1 MKTPTFHSMRVR
13 LEMAVIA
20 FFILAALSLLVVYVA
35 SPSIYVQSLSLTSSP
50 ADRYPVPV
58 TLFLVGV
65 LAVIA
70 LLILGVVRHW
80 RWLFWLILIAFTGS
94 IIQIPVEG
102 LQLLGVFPNP
112 YPVWYS
118 LFRGG
123 VGFIELGFAFWMI
136 QTYRHQGVWAMGKK
150 KAEQMSHLVRTE
162 LGLIEYRSVGQGPAV
177 LVLNGGHTNCHSPL
191 GHEPFFLAQGYQLIV
206 PSRPGYG
213 RTPSSTGKRAEAF
226 ADALVSLLDHLQLD
240 RVIVVG
246 ISAGGP
252 TALQLAGRHRQ
263 RVSKVILQNA
273 ATDGRYAS
281 GMIRFLTYVFFNPVL
296 EGVVW
301 AAFRG
306 LGRVAPQAALKS
318 ILLGLSCLPPNQVL
332 AMMSPA
338 QQQAALAFLLASRSG
353 SGFLH
358 DIHHHCGDLGRI
370 TAPVLI
376 ITSKYD
382 GLVDSSHAT
391 YAHTHIPQAQLF
403 VSEAES
409 HLMWFS
415 SHDHEIRAKMQEFL
429 QS

>member
-191 GHEPFFLAQGYQLIV
+191 GHEAFFLAQGYQLIV

-226 ADALVSLLDHLQLD
+226 ADALVSLLDLLQLD

>member
-1 MKTPTFHSMRVR
+1 MGMR
-13 LEMAVIA
+13 LERAVIA
-20 FFILAALSLLVVYVA
+20 FFILAALSLLVVYLA
-35 SPSIYVQSLSLTSSP
+35 DPAIYAQSLSLTSSS

-65 LAVIA
+65 LVLIT
-70 LLILGVVRHW
+70 LLILGVVSHW

-94 IIQIPVEG
+94 IIQIPIEG

-136 QTYRHQGVWAMGKK
+136 QTYRHQGVWAVGKK

-191 GHEPFFLAQGYQLIV
+191 GHEAFFLVQGYQLIV

-252 TALQLAGRHRQ
+252 TALQLAGRHPE

-281 GMIRFLTYVFFNPVL
+281 GMIRFLTYVFFSPVL

-306 LGRVAPQAALKS
+306 LGRVAPQAALK
-318 ILLGLSCLPPNQVL
+318 IMLLGLSCLPPNQVL

-376 ITSKYD
+376 ITSNYD

-391 YAHTHIPQAQLF
+391 YAHTHIQEAQLF

-429 QS
+429 QF